1 MTKYHKSIISIGS
14 NMGDRLSNCQK
25 GIDALA
31 LTDKIFIEAESNF
44 YKTEPVDYLDQDWFA
59 NCAVKI
65 KTVLDPFELLNELK
79 RIEATSGRK
88 SGPIRFGP
96 RILDLDLIFF
106 DDILLQTPDLI
117 IPHPR
122 MHKRRFVLV
131 PLCDIEPDILHPLYH
146 KDIKTILDQLDENGQ
161 KVYRLA

>member
-1 MTKYHKSIISIGS
+1 
-14 NMGDRLSNCQK
+14 MGDRLSNCQK

-65 KTVLDPFELLNELK
+65 KTVLNPFELLNELK

-88 SGPIRFGP
+88 SGTIRFGP
-96 RILDLDLIFF
+96 RTLDLDLIFF
-106 DDILLQTPDLI
+106 DDIILQTPDLI

-131 PLCDIEPDILHPLYH
+131 PLCDMEPDILHPLYH